1 MNENTINNIRHYVN
15 TVKHW
20 SLAGSGLFSYGKA
33 HIVKTKGMSTALCGA
48 MVYSENQVRWRDL
61 CLACEKK
68 VTRMMQADE
77 EIKDDKINST
87 QSVG

>member
-1 MNENTINNIRHYVN
+1 
-15 TVKHW
+15 
-20 SLAGSGLFSYGKA
+20 
-33 HIVKTKGMSTALCGA
+33 
-48 MVYSENQVRWRDL
+48 VRWRDL